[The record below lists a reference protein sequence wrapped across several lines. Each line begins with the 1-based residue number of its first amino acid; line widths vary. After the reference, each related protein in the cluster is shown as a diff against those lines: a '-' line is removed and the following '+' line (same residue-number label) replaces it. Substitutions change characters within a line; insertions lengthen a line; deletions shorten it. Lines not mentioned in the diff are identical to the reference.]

1 MDNRSFIVNLYE
13 RAQTPV
19 LFRTTILKFSDE
31 KNHFHEVLLDN
42 PPDENDLRQEIKSRI
57 EKLSS
62 LSSYISRET
71 KKFIKKA
78 EKRSL
83 EAIRIIDARIKQY
96 SEVYV
101 NLELF
106 NEDTYADL
114 LKSLTNRQL
123 NVVYYPMKNLS
134 TFYKKQFLVEHFKIP
149 KAPECRQLISGL
161 FPYIKENL
169 SSITCV
175 AISADES
182 RIALGKA
189 DNKIVLYDN
198 HHLKLLNKLVE
209 LEDTVQTVNISNDNQ
224 YIIAGLLNRSV
235 LIWNLISMKKL
246 KVFQSIAVH
255 LKQVLFTNDL
265 KYIVCTGNSGDSQ
278 IIEVRNLK
286 TFEPLPDLPTSK
298 WLIRHPEVAF

>member
-1 MDNRSFIVNLYE
+1 MDRSHTLVPLLE
-13 RAQTPV
+13 RDPTAV
-19 LFRTTILKFSDE
+19 LSRTTILKFSDE

-96 SEVYV
+96 SEVYA
-101 NLELF
+101 NLELL
-106 NEDTYADL
+106 NDISNVDL
-114 LKSLTNRQL
+114 LNSLTKRQL
-123 NVVYYPMKNLS
+123 NVVYYPLKNLS
-134 TFYKKQFLVEHFKIP
+134 TFYKKQFLVEQFKIP
-149 KAPECRQLISGL
+149 KGPECRKLIARF
-161 FPYIKENL
+161 FPYINENL
-169 SSITCV
+169 ASITCV

-182 RIALGKA
+182 KIALGKA

-198 HHLKLLNKLVE
+198 HQRKLIHKIVE
-209 LEDTVQTVNISNDNQ
+209 LGHTVQTVNISNDNQ
-224 YIIAGLLNRSV
+224 YIIAGLINRNV
-235 LIWNLISMKKL
+235 LIWDLSSMTKL
-246 KVFQSIAVH
+246 KVFQSLAVH

-278 IIEVRNLK
+278 ITEVRNLK
-286 TFEPLPDLPTSK
+286 TFEPLPDFPTSK
-298 WLIRHPEVAF
+298 WLICHPEVAY